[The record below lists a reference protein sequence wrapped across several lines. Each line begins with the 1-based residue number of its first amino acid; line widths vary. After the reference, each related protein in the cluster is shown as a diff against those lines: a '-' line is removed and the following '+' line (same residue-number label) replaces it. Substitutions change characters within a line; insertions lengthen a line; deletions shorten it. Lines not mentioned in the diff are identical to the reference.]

1 MTTRNNKQ
9 MIERA
14 RKRLGKSA
22 KRGLRGYPV
31 AAVALYGPDDTGATK
46 ITVGIGRDFWRR
58 RRMTVG
64 VAPSSGGESEN

>member
-1 MTTRNNKQ
+1 MTTRDNEQ

-14 RKRLGKSA
+14 PKRRGKSA

-31 AAVALYGPDDTGATK
+31 ATVALYGPDDTRATK
-46 ITVGIGRDFWRR
+46 LTVGIGRDWRR